1 MVGPVAILALL
12 GSFLTLGAVGSP
24 LAAAAIT
31 PYVSAGGL
39 STCFLQSVG
48 AVQCWGE
55 NQYGQ
60 LGDGTYTASVQP
72 MAVAGLPP
80 ATTIAAG
87 DEVTCAIAT
96 ASAAWC
102 WGRDNYGQLGNAST
116 APRLNKPVQVA
127 GGLAFKQL
135 SVKGDVFACGLTVA
149 EQVYC
154 WGHNSDGE
162 LGDGTTTD
170 SDVPVAVSLA
180 RGSVVQIAAGDEHAC
195 ALLSTGAV
203 WCWGDNSDGQLGDGT
218 TVSSHKPVQV
228 MGLSGVDAIAAGKSD
243 TCAIAGTSEG
253 LYCWGLNNAFQLGD
267 GTNTNRTTPVPVAGL
282 SSGVEQVSAGFEQTC
297 AIVVVA
303 SMQAECWGANGYG
316 QVGGGSLSTAVKT
329 PTVVFGL
336 ATNPASGLGGA
347 EQISAGGWHTC
358 AVLNIGPVECWG
370 RNNMGQIG
378 DGTQGNRDLPTLVMG
393 LYAGPQAVSE
403 GWAGGCALEQS
414 LEVRCWGTD
423 DGTNFDPQTSAV
435 PVLDLGSRTA
445 QVAAGTNDVC
455 ALATAGS
462 LRCWGYNL
470 NGEDGVGDTDQH
482 PTPQPVMDMSSGV
495 LSVTEGDGVTCSI
508 KTGYDPFCWGEN
520 QYGALGDSSTSNSDV
535 PKHVGLGVT
544 QISAEGLEHTCA
556 ISTSGAAYCWGSD
569 MYGELG
575 DGSTTND
582 ASPQQVQGLP
592 APAVQI
598 ATGGTFDASVHPVGF
613 TCALLTTGDVYC
625 WGYDADGE
633 LGDGTTNTTPNTAP
647 VRVELSG
654 PAGQVVA
661 ALAHACALLDTGA
674 VECWGDDS
682 VGELGNGGTVSS
694 DTPITVFGLAS
705 SAISLSSDDAPA
717 TCAVIYVPA
726 EVECWG
732 DNLSD
737 ELGDGSTA
745 SFSNTPQI
753 VQGL

>member
-1 MVGPVAILALL
+1 MVGPGVILAL
-12 GSFLTLGAVGSP
+12 VGSVLTVGAGWSLP
-24 LAAAAIT
+24 AAAATT

-39 STCFLQSVG
+39 STCFLEAVG
-48 AVQCWGE
+48 TVQCWGE

-80 ATTIAAG
+80 ASSIAAG
-87 DEVTCAIAT
+87 DEVTCAIA

-116 APRLNKPVQVA
+116 APRVNTPVQVA
-127 GGLAFKQL
+127 GGLAFKQV
-135 SVKGDVFACGLTVA
+135 SVKGDVFACGVTVA
-149 EQVYC
+149 NQAYC

-180 RGSVVQIAAGDEHAC
+180 RASVVQISAGDEHAC

-203 WCWGDNSDGQLGDGT
+203 WCWGDNADGQLGDGT
-218 TVSSHKPVQV
+218 TVSSDKPVQV
-228 MGLSGVDAIAAGKSD
+228 TGLSGVGVIAAGEDD
-243 TCAIAGTSEG
+243 TCAINATSEG
-253 LYCWGLNNAFQLGD
+253 LSCWGLNNFSQLGD
-267 GTNTNRTTPVPVAGL
+267 GTTTNRTTPVPVAGL
-282 SSGVEQVSAGFEQTC
+282 SSGVNQVSAGYEQTC
-297 AIVVVA
+297 AIVTVA
-303 SMQAECWGANGYG
+303 SPQAECWGANGYG
-316 QVGGGSLSTAVKT
+316 QVGVGSLSTSVKV
-329 PTVVFGL
+329 PTVVVGL
-336 ATNPASGLGGA
+336 VTNPASGQGGPA
-347 EQISAGGWHTC
+347 QISAGGWHTC
-358 AVLNIGPVECWG
+358 AVLALGPVECWG
-370 RNNMGQIG
+370 RNSMGQIG
-378 DGTQGNRDLPTLVMG
+378 DGTKGTRVLPTLVVG

-414 LEVRCWGTD
+414 LEARCWGTD
-423 DGTNFDPQTSAV
+423 DGSNFDPQTAAV
-435 PVLDLGSRTA
+435 PVLDLSSRTA

-470 NGEDGVGDTDQH
+470 DGEDGVGDTDEH
-482 PTPQPVMDMSSGV
+482 PTPQPVKQMSSGV

-508 KTGYDPFCWGEN
+508 KTADDPFCWGDN
-520 QYGALGDSSTSNSDV
+520 QYGELGDSSTSSSDV
-535 PKHVGLGVT
+535 PEHVGLGVS
-544 QISAEGLEHTCA
+544 QISAEGLQHTCA
-556 ISTSGAAYCWGSD
+556 IDTAGVAYCWGSD

-575 DGSTTND
+575 DGGTTNE

-592 APAVQI
+592 ALAVQI
-598 ATGGTFDASVHPVGF
+598 ATGGTFDAALHPAGF
-613 TCALLTTGDVYC
+613 TCALLTTGDVWC

-633 LGDGTTNTTPNTAP
+633 LGNGTNDTTPNTSP
-647 VRVELSG
+647 VKVELSG
-654 PAGQVVA
+654 PASQVVA
-661 ALAHACALLDTGA
+661 GLSHACALLDSGV

-682 VGELGNGGTVSS
+682 TGELGNGGTVSS
-694 DTPITVFGLAS
+694 DTPITVTGLAS
-705 SAISLSSDDAPA
+705 AAIALSSDDAPA

-732 DNLSD
+732 DNGSD
-737 ELGDGSTA
+737 ELGDGSTGG
-745 SFSNTPQI
+745 FSDTPQV